1 VPITRVLLLA
11 GAALLLALT
20 ACTGGATPTAIGAS
34 TTALARSSASQQ
46 ASVSRTSAAPSSVKP
61 AVVPAAT
68 VQAPARGTALA
79 VLATLPIKGRAPKT
93 GYSRAQF
100 GQAWTDDTDAQF
112 GHNGCGTRDDILAA
126 QLSAVSKS
134 GRCIVTSGT
143 VSDPYTGAALTYS
156 RGHSTVDIDH
166 VVALGD
172 AWQKGAQQL
181 SLLQR
186 IRLANDPLNLLAVSA
201 SANRQ
206 KGDGDAATWL
216 PQRASYRCDYVA
228 RQVAVKHSYSLWV
241 TQAEHD
247 ALARILATCPTQMP
261 PTSSAGRAAT
271 AASSKPAP
279 PVTTVARDP
288 SAPTTQAA
296 SDVYF
301 ANCTAARAAGKAP
314 LYRGQPGYRSGLDR
328 DGDGVACE

>member
-1 VPITRVLLLA
+1 
-11 GAALLLALT
+11 
-20 ACTGGATPTAIGAS
+20 
-34 TTALARSSASQQ
+34 
-46 ASVSRTSAAPSSVKP
+46 
-61 AVVPAAT
+61 
-68 VQAPARGTALA
+68 
-79 VLATLPIKGRAPKT
+79 VLAKLPIRGRAPKT
-93 GYSRAQF
+93 GYTRAQF
-100 GQAWTDDTDAQF
+100 GQAWTDDTTAQF

-126 QLSAVSKS
+126 QLNMVSKS

-143 VSDPYTGAALTYS
+143 VLDPYTGAPLTYT

-181 SLLQR
+181 PVVQR
-186 IRLANDPLNLLAVSA
+186 TRLANDPLNLLAVSA

-216 PQRASYRCDYVA
+216 PQRTSYRCPYVA
-228 RQVAVKHSYSLWV
+228 RQVAVKYAYSLWV

-247 ALARILATCPTQMP
+247 AIARILATCPAQMP
-261 PTSSAGRAAT
+261 PTSGAGHAAT
-271 AASSKPAP
+271 PASSKPAP
-279 PVTTVARDP
+279 PATTTAQVRP

-296 SDVYF
+296 QPPTPPAASDVYY
-301 ANCTAARAAGKAP
+301 ANCTGVRAAGTAP